1 MFGRRPSITSLR
13 GIAVAAHPFAAQAGA
28 RILHQGGNA
37 FDASVATAAALNVV
51 EPYMSGMAG
60 MGVATCYVAAERRM
74 RALDFISPIPNKYDA
89 GARRRH
95 ELARGPHGIGTP
107 ASLAG
112 WCTLLDTYGRLSRG
126 EVFAP
131 AIALAREG
139 FPLTEGNAFMIARA
153 VGSCSAFDGWADT
166 FLDADGPPAQGWILR
181 QPNLA
186 DTFEAVVAD
195 GPAYLHRGPL
205 GDALVAHVASLGACL
220 TKDDLAAVEP
230 VWKQPLHVPYHG
242 LRVHTPPPQS
252 EGFQMLLTLR
262 LLEAID
268 LPALQPNG
276 PDHLDAVIRAVRL
289 AAEERIRHC
298 NASPDEIA
306 TLLSD
311 GPVEILRRRLL
322 APEPITGRTEYFG
335 DPPLASV
342 PLEARE
348 HTTSFSAA
356 DVEGN
361 VVCITQSLGAAF
373 GSGIVVPGYG
383 VVLND
388 FLNWGELNPDSPNYM
403 AGGAPLSLPI
413 APSISTR
420 DDRPVLALGTPGSY
434 GITQTQSQAL
444 IQHVDFGLDVQA
456 AIEAPRIRILEGA
469 RVGIESRIDED
480 TVAALR
486 RLGHEVER
494 VEPFSMAVGGMQAIS
509 LDPATGALQGGADPR
524 RDGYAI
530 GI

>member
-1 MFGRRPSITSLR
+1 MFGRRPSITSLG
-13 GIAVAAHPFAAQAGA
+13 GIVVAAHPSAAQAGA
-28 RILHQGGNA
+28 RILNEGGNA
-37 FDASVATAAALNVV
+37 FDAIVATAAALNVV

-60 MGVATCYVAAERRM
+60 MGVATCYIAAERRM
-74 RALDFISPIPNKYDA
+74 RALDFISPVPARYDA
-89 GARRRH
+89 GARRRD

-112 WCTLLDTYGRLSRG
+112 WCTLLDACGRLSRG
-126 EVFAP
+126 DVFAP

-139 FPLTEGNAFMIARA
+139 FPLTAGNAFMIGCAID
-153 VGSCSAFDGWADT
+153 SCSAFDGWAGT

-181 QPNLA
+181 QPDLA
-186 DTFEAVVAD
+186 ETFEAVVAD
-195 GPAYLHRGPL
+195 GTAYLYRGPL
-205 GDALVAHVASLGACL
+205 GDALVAHVTSLGGCL

-230 VWKQPLHVPYHG
+230 VWKQPLQVAYHG

-262 LLEAID
+262 LLEAMD
-268 LPALQPNG
+268 VSELQPNG

-298 NASPDEIA
+298 NAPPDEIA
-306 TLLSD
+306 NLLSD
-311 GPVEILRRRLL
+311 GPVEILRRRLQATEL
-322 APEPITGRTEYFG
+322 ITGRTEHFG
-335 DPPLASV
+335 DAPLAGV
-342 PLEARE
+342 PLESRE

-356 DVEGN
+356 DAEGN

-373 GSGIVVPGYG
+373 GSGIVVPGFG

-420 DDRPVLALGTPGSY
+420 DGRPVLALGTPGSY

-456 AIEAPRIRILEGA
+456 AIEAPRMRILEGA
-469 RVGIESRIDED
+469 QVRIESRIDEA
-480 TVAALR
+480 TAAALR
-486 RLGHEVER
+486 SRGHEVER
-494 VEPFSMAVGGMQAIS
+494 VEPFSMLVGGMQGIS
-509 LDPATGALQGGADPR
+509 IDPATGALQGGADPR